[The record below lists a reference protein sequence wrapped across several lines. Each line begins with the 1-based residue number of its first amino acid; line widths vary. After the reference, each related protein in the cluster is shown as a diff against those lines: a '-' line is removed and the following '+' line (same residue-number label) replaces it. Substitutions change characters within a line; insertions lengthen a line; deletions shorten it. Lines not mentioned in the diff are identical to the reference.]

1 MRVDTFNLTV
11 YLPSSNSK
19 TISFRGISRVAVE
32 RYKKHYI
39 GEYSN
44 PWFNVEKRKCLKK
57 SLIP

>member
-11 YLPSSNSK
+11 YVPHSEK
-19 TISFRGISRVAVE
+19 AITFRGISRVAVE

-57 SLIP
+57 SLTP